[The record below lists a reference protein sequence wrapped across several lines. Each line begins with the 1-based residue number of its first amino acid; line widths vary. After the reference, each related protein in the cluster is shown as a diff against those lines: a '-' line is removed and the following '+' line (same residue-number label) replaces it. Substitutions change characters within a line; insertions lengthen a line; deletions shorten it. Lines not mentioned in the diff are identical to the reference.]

1 MMKKL
6 LAKLIS
12 AGMIAAMALAA
23 FSCKPQDEAKDA
35 VVSLKITGTSES
47 SISFEITAENAVSVA
62 YAVFPSDAASGDYQT
77 VQVQG
82 SSPLSITEDG
92 LSENTEYTVSAY
104 GINADGKAGAKAEET
119 AVTSA
124 APSVRIEISEK
135 TSSSVKFVISP
146 LNAVSVEWT
155 VAESSSDLEAA
166 ELTEKAEGGQEQE
179 LSEDGLS
186 ENTNYTII
194 AEAVNAAGN
203 RSGRV
208 FESFKT
214 ETEPVV
220 SISSIEAEY
229 NQAHVSI
236 VSENAAKY
244 AYAAVK
250 KGEPEPEKG
259 NFMERQFENGSS
271 ATFIVSQL
279 EPSAEYVLYLYGINS
294 RGYAGKTVSEDFVT
308 EEYVQMPFEI
318 KVSNV
323 TSTDADIDV
332 TFDKEQYSG
341 YYFVLGSSAVLVPS
355 AESWDWNDV
364 ISDGFSVPMY
374 VKYEEEMSCRL
385 RTWTTE
391 FFLYPETVYMA
402 GGVPVLPDGTLDTDA
417 AVWQAIDLPKLV
429 FGESNVTAGITEKI
443 TTMDAITYSID
454 VDDPNIESVYVNY
467 QAGTYYEGS
476 SDAES
481 LARSSIIT
489 GIPLMSG
496 SFNKD
501 TVQAYLQPGSDY
513 TMFAIPKDSEGRLG
527 KITCLNFSTKPLDYV
542 GDAKGTAEVSVM
554 DVHEAVFDIQ
564 LGENAVKMLY
574 KYESMYLGFDEE
586 WFVQNLKV
594 NNYNSISQ
602 DGEFRIENLTAE
614 KEYIFG
620 FVPVDENGICGQE
633 IVIYESTAAYDYDGN
648 PEADVQVEIISCEFD
663 GWSYATSI
671 KAVPNEYVSKY
682 YVGVKSQEN
691 PYFSNGEFIDQC
703 MAGWTVEYTSAQ
715 IIENLYSSVEATL
728 LVAVY
733 DKDGKISKV
742 KEVVLEDTF

>member
-1 MMKKL
+1 
-6 LAKLIS
+6 
-12 AGMIAAMALAA
+12 
-23 FSCKPQDEAKDA
+23 
-35 VVSLKITGTSES
+35 
-47 SISFEITAENAVSVA
+47 
-62 YAVFPSDAASGDYQT
+62 
-77 VQVQG
+77 
-82 SSPLSITEDG
+82 
-92 LSENTEYTVSAY
+92 
-104 GINADGKAGAKAEET
+104 
-119 AVTSA
+119 
-124 APSVRIEISEK
+124 
-135 TSSSVKFVISP
+135 
-146 LNAVSVEWT
+146 
-155 VAESSSDLEAA
+155 
-166 ELTEKAEGGQEQE
+166 
-179 LSEDGLS
+179 
-186 ENTNYTII
+186 
-194 AEAVNAAGN
+194 
-203 RSGRV
+203 
-208 FESFKT
+208 
-214 ETEPVV
+214 
-220 SISSIEAEY
+220 
-229 NQAHVSI
+229 
-236 VSENAAKY
+236 
-244 AYAAVK
+244 
-250 KGEPEPEKG
+250 
-259 NFMERQFENGSS
+259 
-271 ATFIVSQL
+271 
-279 EPSAEYVLYLYGINS
+279 
-294 RGYAGKTVSEDFVT
+294 
-308 EEYVQMPFEI
+308 
-318 KVSNV
+318 
-323 TSTDADIDV
+323 
-332 TFDKEQYSG
+332 
-341 YYFVLGSSAVLVPS
+341 
-355 AESWDWNDV
+355 
-364 ISDGFSVPMY
+364 
-374 VKYEEEMSCRL
+374 
-385 RTWTTE
+385 
-391 FFLYPETVYMA
+391 
-402 GGVPVLPDGTLDTDA
+402 
-417 AVWQAIDLPKLV
+417 
-429 FGESNVTAGITEKI
+429 
-443 TTMDAITYSID
+443 
-454 VDDPNIESVYVNY
+454 
-467 QAGTYYEGS
+467 
-476 SDAES
+476 
-481 LARSSIIT
+481 
-489 GIPLMSG
+489 MSG

-574 KYESMYLGFDEE
+574 KYESMYPGFDEE